1 MFSRR
6 HRHFNTDV
14 TPQTP
19 AAQPTG
25 PHAPRPPLWTRALS
39 HTPSSTVQPKLT
51 VSQPGDAY
59 EREADQAASQVMRMP
74 DPAAGHHR
82 RGGENVQSGPSTGYR
97 QGGQP
102 LPETTRQYFEP
113 RFGTDFSSVRV
124 HTGDRAAQ
132 TASALNARAYTLGSD
147 IVFGAGEYAPG
158 SASGQRLLAHE
169 LAHVVQQRSAPPM
182 IQRDLSAYN
191 KEKTEFMPNYGD
203 PEMGGAT
210 TFTSISAEAPGIRAA
225 LSQLIADGK
234 ISEIKSSSGN
244 KSWFAANHHKNA
256 QLADI
261 EKAFSNAGYSDAGK
275 LARSLYDIHG
285 EYLYSNQTI
294 TTVTLFGGHSSSSGA
309 KVRTETNRS
318 MTEYEIRQARR
329 VFKDAITYNDVTIAE
344 GSISAKIGSVGG
356 YARTVGN
363 TIYFPA
369 GSTRSMA
376 LMIHELTHVWQ
387 YQTTGWTYA
396 PKALWAQVVE
406 GYSYT
411 PEGQT
416 PEQALIDARA
426 DGKTLT
432 DFNKEQQGDILADYF
447 RRLQGSKDVT
457 AFEPFANDV
466 K

>member
-6 HRHFNTDV
+6 HRH
-14 TPQTP
+14 
-19 AAQPTG
+19 QPTDATTTT
-25 PHAPRPPLWTRALS
+25 PHEPQAEPPSSRAPLWTRALS
-39 HTPSSTVQPKLT
+39 RTPHPMIQPKLT
-51 VSQPGDAY
+51 VSQPEEAY
-59 EREADQAASQVMRMP
+59 EREADQIAGQVMRMA
-74 DPAAGHHR
+74 DPAAGHGPER
-82 RGGENVQSGPSTGYR
+82 APSGSGAGSR
-97 QGGQP
+97 SGGQP
-102 LPETTRQYFEP
+102 LPEAARQFFEP
-113 RFGTDFSSVRV
+113 RFGADFGDVRV
-124 HTGDRAAQ
+124 HTGEQAAQ
-132 TASALNARAYTLGSD
+132 AASSLNARAYTLGSD
-147 IVFGAGEYAPG
+147 IVFGAGEYDPSSTG
-158 SASGQRLLAHE
+158 GQRLLAHE
-169 LAHVVQQRSAPPM
+169 LTHVVQQRSAPPM

-191 KEKTEFMPNYGD
+191 KEKVDFMPNYGD
-203 PEMGGAT
+203 PGMGST
-210 TFTSISAEAPGIRAA
+210 TYTTISAEAPGIRSA

-234 ISEIKSSSGN
+234 VSEIKSSSGN

-261 EKAFSNAGYSDAGK
+261 EKAFSDAGYSDAGK

-294 TTVTLFGGHSSSSGA
+294 TTVTLFGDYSSSSGA
-309 KVRTETNRS
+309 KVSTERNRS
-318 MTEYEIRQARR
+318 LTEYEIRQARR
-329 VFKDAITYNDVTIAE
+329 VFKDAIKYNDVTIAE

-356 YARTVGN
+356 YARTIGN

-396 PKALWAQVVE
+396 PKALWAQVAE

-411 PEGQT
+411 PEGKT
-416 PEQALIDARA
+416 ADDALNEARA
-426 DGKTLT
+426 AGKTLT

-447 RRLQGSKDVT
+447 RRLQKGSDTK
-457 AFEPFANDV
+457 AFDPFVNDV